1 MPYVSSRRDCP
12 GLRAVTLGDVTRKT
26 PELPGASPRG
36 NVLLEGSEVATLKQ
50 GRVINVTEILRLTS
64 TNPMTQSFAALI
76 RRLGETFMVR
86 DVMVQ
91 GNQLEYVAP
100 GDMVAASHKVTEKR
114 FSVVPASDDGQKFE
128 SVFCTEHLT
137 NSARTITQERA
148 TSVADHIPDSTP
160 LAEALGLF
168 ETREWYLTLRGN
180 RVSGLVTYWAFNS
193 REFRVQLY
201 VYLSRLEELSRDV
214 LAKDNCGV
222 SSHQG
227 LNLSSEVLDKVSKR
241 FALARKELGGNRFV
255 DELDFHN
262 VNDALRKH
270 LRWRDYLHQQVGRTL
285 SNGEYEK
292 LYNFTELRDA
302 VMHGRVLFPTY
313 RHFKGGTRAISKIGE
328 LIDHLAA
335 YRASTTGGP
344 PAHSAGGHPA
354 HTNLRAK

>member
-1 MPYVSSRRDCP
+1 MRLES
-12 GLRAVTLGDVTRKT
+12 
-26 PELPGASPRG
+26 
-36 NVLLEGSEVATLKQ
+36 VLLEGSEIATIGQSLEH
-50 GRVINVTEILRLTS
+50 VTEILPLTS
-64 TNPMTQSFAALI
+64 TNPISQSFAALM

-91 GNQLEYVAP
+91 RNQLEYVTP
-100 GDMVAASHKVTEKR
+100 GDIVAASIIVTEKR

-128 SVFCTEHLT
+128 SVFCTNHPT
-137 NSARTITQERA
+137 NNVRTVTEERA

-160 LAEALGLF
+160 LAEAFGFF
-168 ETREWYLTLRGN
+168 EKREWYLTLRGN
-180 RVSGLVTYWAFNS
+180 RVSGLITYWAFNS

-201 VYLSRLEELSRDV
+201 VGLSRLEELSRDV

-227 LNLSSEVLDKVSKR
+227 LNLSPEVLGKVSKR
-241 FALARKELGGNRFV
+241 FELARKELGGNRFV

-270 LRWRDYLHQQVGRTL
+270 LPWRDYLHQQVGRTL

-313 RHFKGGTRAISKIGE
+313 SHFKDGTRAVGKIGE
-328 LIDHLAA
+328 LIEHLTI
-335 YRASTTGGP
+335 YRASTAGGLRGP
-344 PAHSAGGHPA
+344 SAGGHPP
-354 HTNLRAK
+354 HTNRRNQ

>member
-1 MPYVSSRRDCP
+1 M
-12 GLRAVTLGDVTRKT
+12 
-26 PELPGASPRG
+26 
-36 NVLLEGSEVATLKQ
+36 
-50 GRVINVTEILRLTS
+50 
-64 TNPMTQSFAALI
+64 

-91 GNQLEYVAP
+91 RNQLEYVAP
-100 GDMVAASHKVTEKR
+100 GDMVAANRLVAEKR
-114 FSVVPASDDGQKFE
+114 FSVVPASDDGQKFG
-128 SVFCTEHLT
+128 SVFCTEHPA
-137 NSARTITQERA
+137 NSARTITEERA

-160 LAEALGLF
+160 LAEAFGLF

-201 VYLSRLEELSRDV
+201 VGLSRVEELSRDV

-222 SSHQG
+222 SGHQG
-227 LNLSSEVLDKVSKR
+227 LNLSPEVLAKVSKR
-241 FALARKELGGNRFV
+241 FDLARKDLGGNRFV

-270 LRWRDYLHQQVGRTL
+270 SPWRNYLHQQVGRTL

-292 LYNFTELRDA
+292 LYSFTELRDA

-313 RHFKGGTRAISKIGE
+313 SHFKDGTRAIGKIGE
-328 LIDHLAA
+328 LIDHLGA
-335 YRASTTGGP
+335 YRASTKGGL
-344 PAHSAGGHPA
+344 PAHSATDRPPA
-354 HTNLRAK
+354 HTNLPAK

>member
-1 MPYVSSRRDCP
+1 MTDIPP
-12 GLRAVTLGDVTRKT
+12 LT
-26 PELPGASPRG
+26 P
-36 NVLLEGSEVATLKQ
+36 
-50 GRVINVTEILRLTS
+50 
-64 TNPMTQSFAALI
+64 TNPISQSFAALM
-76 RRLGETFMVR
+76 RRLGETFIVR

-91 GNQLEYVAP
+91 RNQLEYVAP
-100 GDMVAASHKVTEKR
+100 GDMVAASHIVAEKR
-114 FSVVPASDDGQKFE
+114 YSVVPASDDGQKFE
-128 SVFCTEHLT
+128 SVFCTEHPK
-137 NSARTITQERA
+137 NSARMITEERA

-160 LAEALGLF
+160 LAEAFCLF

-201 VYLSRLEELSRDV
+201 VGLSRLEELSRDV

-227 LNLSSEVLDKVSKR
+227 LNLSPEVLDKVSKR
-241 FALARKELGGNRFV
+241 FEMAREELGGNRFV
-255 DELDFHN
+255 DELEFHH

-270 LRWRDYLHQQVGRTL
+270 LPWRDYLHQQVGRTL

-313 RHFKGGTRAISKIGE
+313 RHFKDGTRTISKIGE

-335 YRASTTGGP
+335 YYASTSGGP
-344 PAHSAGGHPA
+344 AAHSSRPHPA
-354 HTNLRAK
+354 HANPPPK

>member
-1 MPYVSSRRDCP
+1 M
-12 GLRAVTLGDVTRKT
+12 
-26 PELPGASPRG
+26 
-36 NVLLEGSEVATLKQ
+36 
-50 GRVINVTEILRLTS
+50 
-64 TNPMTQSFAALI
+64 

-91 GNQLEYVAP
+91 RNQLEYVAP
-100 GDMVAASHKVTEKR
+100 GDMAAAKHIVAEKR
-114 FSVVPASDDGQKFE
+114 FSVVPASDDGQKFDF
-128 SVFCTEHLT
+128 VFCTEHPT
-137 NSARTITQERA
+137 NNARTITEERA

-160 LAEALGLF
+160 LAEAFGLF
-168 ETREWYLTLRGN
+168 EAREWYLTLRGN

-201 VYLSRLEELSRDV
+201 VGLSRLEELSRDV
-214 LAKDNCGV
+214 LAKDDCGV
-222 SSHQG
+222 SNHQG
-227 LNLSSEVLDKVSKR
+227 LNLSAQVLEKVSER
-241 FALARKELGGNRFV
+241 FQLAQKELGGNRFV

-270 LRWRDYLHQQVGRTL
+270 LPWRHYLHQQIGRTL

-313 RHFKGGTRAISKIGE
+313 RHFKVGTRTISKIGE

-335 YRASTTGGP
+335 YHASTTGALPG
-344 PAHSAGGHPA
+344 HSERGHPA
-354 HTNLRAK
+354 HTNLPVK